1 VTKAILVARF
11 LRARASWRLESPGAS
26 ARHVARSVV
35 SLLDAAGY
43 ADGLPDDDPSITAL
57 DAAGCFT
64 GGIFD
69 PGPEGWTIV
78 RMWQLADEASAGPED
93 LLTQLARA
101 ASHHGPAPSYHGPAP
116 SYHSLAPSHDGLA
129 ASHANPAAQ
138 HASPAASH
146 ASPPAQH
153 ASPAASHASPAAQH
167 ASLARPAAQ
176 AIIVP
181 RQAGP
186 GDDRITGR
194 GATGSRNAT

>member
-1 VTKAILVARF
+1 MTKAILVARF

-101 ASHHGPAPSYHGPAP
+101 ASHHGPAASNHGPAP

-146 ASPPAQH
+146 ASP
-153 ASPAASHASPAAQH
+153 AAQH

-176 AIIVP
+176 AITVP

>member
-93 LLTQLARA
+93 LLAQLARA
-101 ASHHGPAPSYHGPAP
+101 ASHHGPAASYHG
-116 SYHSLAPSHDGLA
+116 LA
-129 ASHANPAAQ
+129 AQHANPAAR
-138 HASPAASH
+138 HASPAANY
-146 ASPPAQH
+146 
-153 ASPAASHASPAAQH
+153 ASPAANY
-167 ASLARPAAQ
+167 ASLARAAAQ
-176 AIIVP
+176 AITVP

-186 GDDRITGR
+186 GDDRITGRGDDRITGR